1 MDSQR
6 KRDAIYQILSIRLCD
21 ENDVNIDHFVRL
33 IQADLERENSYLIV
47 KSRSIQLLTKL
58 SSFQAL
64 QNDTE
69 AQETLLNGVINVYIS
84 QENQSVDLYLQM
96 CCMDYLKNFY
106 NDSNF
111 KINKYA
117 HLLPKVLEICN

>member
-1 MDSQR
+1 M
-6 KRDAIYQILSIRLCD
+6 
-21 ENDVNIDHFVRL
+21 
-33 IQADLERENSYLIV
+33 
-47 KSRSIQLLTKL
+47 
-58 SSFQAL
+58 
-64 QNDTE
+64 
-69 AQETLLNGVINVYIS
+69 LLNGVINVYVA

-117 HLLPKVLEICN
+117 HLLPKVLEICNQMVLKYSQVNIGDIEVINEILELYRLVVEKYAGYNQSGANIG